1 MNGDW
6 GFVDGTH
13 IGAKTSAPPGRCADS
28 ARFTPL
34 CGSVSVSPVTGTG
47 SRVSGRA
54 PPPRLHLRPS
64 HGVCLALLATLAGCM
79 NGLGH

>member
-13 IGAKTSAPPGRCADS
+13 VGAKTSAPPGRCADS

-34 CGSVSVSPVTGTG
+34 RGSVSVSPVTRMG

-54 PPPRLHLRPS
+54 PPPWLHLRPS
-64 HGVCLALLATLAGCM
+64 DGVCLALLAASAGCM